1 MMPVTH
7 LLFSHVYRLSP
18 EFEFLPEVFW
28 SVVLEFAFQEV
39 TKHTLQLRKNAGEKE
54 REREKGGEE
63 QRCRG
68 VGKGVVGRDERK
80 RGKVKERN
88 IRTKKKRRK
97 GKGKEGE
104 ERQEKEEGER
114 VRERDK
120 GEKEEGERVREKRR
134 KGKRERGRGEMRNKR
149 GRNPH
154 LFSSSVSNSALRM
167 ISLIG

>member
-88 IRTKKKRRK
+88 KGEKKKKKREKGKRERKDKKRKRGKELEKGIRAKRKRGKELEKKEEK

-104 ERQEKEEGER
+104 EK
-114 VRERDK
+114 
-120 GEKEEGERVREKRR
+120 
-134 KGKRERGRGEMRNKR
+134 
-149 GRNPH
+149 
-154 LFSSSVSNSALRM
+154 
-167 ISLIG
+167 